1 MKTKMNE
8 MDWAAWMFVMIGAV
22 NWGLVGLFQIDLVQ
36 VVFGTSPKLVTS
48 MYSLIGVS
56 GVYWIWKTV
65 AVKK

>member
-22 NWGLVGLFQIDLVQ
+22 NWGLVGLFKLDLVQ
-36 VVFGTSPKLVTS
+36 IVFGTSPNLATL
-48 MYSLIGVS
+48 MYVLIGVS
-56 GVYWIWKTV
+56 GVYWVWKTV